1 MPTFK
6 AKRNTY
12 TQLLQQQEIRNM
24 EQNRLWN
31 NDKNKHIVWVR
42 IFAEMLFNRM
52 YIYFIYAF

>member
-42 IFAEMLFNRM
+42 IFTEMLFNRM

>member
-42 IFAEMLFNRM
+42 IFTEMFFNRM